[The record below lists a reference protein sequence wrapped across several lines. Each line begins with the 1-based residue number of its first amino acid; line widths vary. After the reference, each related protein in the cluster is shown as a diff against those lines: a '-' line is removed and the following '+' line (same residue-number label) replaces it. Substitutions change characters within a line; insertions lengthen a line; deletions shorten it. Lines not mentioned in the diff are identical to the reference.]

1 LASYDDAYAELTTKT
16 NPAPFREFLLSA
28 PARFAELGERLGV
41 LQHITSFC
49 RYRFPSDRRLPIG
62 AEELLEIFNDFEG
75 ALFVPETPA
84 ERKKVVG
91 W

>member
-1 LASYDDAYAELTTKT
+1 
-16 NPAPFREFLLSA
+16 
-28 PARFAELGERLGV
+28 V

-49 RYRFPSDRRLPIG
+49 RFRFRSIGVFPVG